1 VEANRFP
8 AAGAVFWAEALL
20 FGPPGRRAIGGPP
33 PLLDARV
40 TGALPDKIT
49 WRADPRGIVLLAEP
63 VFYDH
68 MPTPDELAK
77 PPFSAPITVSGQV
90 TSRDGRFHPRLFS
103 VPLNADRVAYV
114 ALYRSTVTTRFDEA
128 GGLAVRLVY
137 ADGAPAAWSVAT
149 LTCTR
154 TGKTF
159 TFSGQANQQGDL
171 LVAMRGLPPPP
182 ASNATDQLTM
192 TVVAPATHPQPIPV
206 ADPDALTARRLRLAG
221 SGAFTDSVTIPFTR
235 GQVLTATDPSVPF
248 AALEA

>member
-1 VEANRFP
+1 MEASRFP

-20 FGPPGRRAIGGPP
+20 FGPPGLRTIGGPP

-49 WRADPRGIVLLAEP
+49 WRTDPRGIMLLAEP

-68 MPTPDELAK
+68 MPTPDELAT

-103 VPLNADRVAYV
+103 VPLNADRIAYV
-114 ALYRSTVTTRFDEA
+114 PLYRSTVTTRFDEA
-128 GGLAVRLVY
+128 GGLAVRLRY
-137 ADGAPAAWSVAT
+137 ADGTPAVWAIAT

-192 TVVAPATHPQPIPV
+192 TVVAPATHTQPIPI
-206 ADPDALTARRLRLAG
+206 ADPDALTARRLRLG
-221 SGAFTDSVTIPFTR
+221 SSGPFTDSVTIPFTR
-235 GQVLTATDPSVPF
+235 GQVLTATDPTVPF
-248 AALEA
+248 ATLEA